1 MSKLRLITA
10 ALVVALLAVGTT
22 VAYAGTKT
30 IKIGDNWFVSP
41 TKNNTTV
48 KISEGSRIKW
58 KWSGF
63 DEHNVRLKSAPSGV
77 KKSKFKISER
87 STGTRTTSKLTKPG
101 LYKFICSIHDYDNQV
116 VKVRVKASG

>member
-10 ALVVALLAVGTT
+10 ALMAASLAVGTT
-22 VAYAGTKT
+22 VAFAGTKT

-48 KISEGSRIKW
+48 KISKNSRIKW
-58 KWSGF
+58 KWSGS

-77 KKSKFKISER
+77 TKSKFTISER
-87 STGTRTTSKLTKPG
+87 STGTKRTSKLTKPG
-101 LYKFICSIHDYDNQV
+101 LYKFICSIHDYDNQI
-116 VKVRVKASG
+116 VKVRVKAN